1 MFNVGHHTAHKHGP
15 LRFVPE
21 YRNAKRLAS
30 ACVLLLL
37 CCGAGFATADDSTY
51 EQGSVLKEAGDFLG
65 AGAEGVAEVIE
76 KLFQDLGRPTGF
88 IKGNEASGALGIG
101 ARYGNGTLSLKGG
114 TQQTVHWTGPSIGF
128 DAGANAS
135 KVFVLVYHLHRVDD
149 LFQRFPA
156 LDGSFYFV
164 GGVSANYHQ
173 SGDIILAPI
182 RLGGGLRAGVNI
194 GYMKYTRKKTWN
206 PL

>member
-1 MFNVGHHTAHKHGP
+1 MLVYSS
-15 LRFVPE
+15 V
-21 YRNAKRLAS
+21 KRLTT
-30 ACVLLLL
+30 ACALLLL
-37 CCGAGFATADDSTY
+37 CCTINFAAADDGTY
-51 EQGSVLKEAGDFLG
+51 EQDSVLKEAGDFLG
-65 AGAEGVAEVIE
+65 AGAQGVAEVIE

-88 IKGNEASGALGIG
+88 IKGNEASGALGLG
-101 ARYGNGTLSLKGG
+101 ARYGNGTLRLKGG
-114 TQQTVHWTGPSIGF
+114 ADQTVHWAGPSIGF

-135 KVFVLVYHLHRVDD
+135 KVFVLVYHLHRIDD

-194 GYMKYTRKKTWN
+194 GYMKYTREKTWN

>member
-1 MFNVGHHTAHKHGP
+1 MSHT
-15 LRFVPE
+15 LS
-21 YRNAKRLAS
+21 AKRLS
-30 ACVLLLL
+30 SGFVLLLL
-37 CCGAGFATADDSTY
+37 CCAMNAATADDGTY
-51 EQGSVLKEAGDFLG
+51 TRDSVLTEAGDFLG

-101 ARYGNGTLSLKGG
+101 ARYGNGTLQLKSGG
-114 TQQTVHWTGPSIGF
+114 GRTVHWTGPSIGF

-135 KVFVLVYHLHRVDD
+135 KVFVLVYHLHQVDD

-194 GYMKYTRKKTWN
+194 GYMKYTREKTWN